1 MDDKLQEIRAI
12 LEDVLAI
19 DASGL
24 TQDSSFESLGLDS
37 LDSIE
42 LIVEAE
48 ERFNVDLSDAPTLI
62 TVADLLDLLP

>member
-1 MDDKLQEIRAI
+1 MDDRIQEIRSI

-24 TQDSSFESLGLDS
+24 TEGSSFESLGLDS

-48 ERFNVDLSDAPTLI
+48 ERFNVDLSDAPTLL

>member
-48 ERFNVDLSDAPTLI
+48 ERFNVDLSDAPALL